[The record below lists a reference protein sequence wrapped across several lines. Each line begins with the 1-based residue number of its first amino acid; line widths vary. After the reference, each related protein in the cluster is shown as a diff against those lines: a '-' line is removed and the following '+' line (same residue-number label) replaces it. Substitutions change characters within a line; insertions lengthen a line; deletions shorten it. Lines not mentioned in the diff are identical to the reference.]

1 MWSVTACTRSGSGAR
16 GRPLSVAS
24 QSKADQVI
32 MDRILHQFV
41 SALRG
46 SGVRVSPP
54 EGLDAMEAVR
64 LMGYGDRAV
73 FKAALGCALAKSL
86 REREIFD
93 VCFDLFF
100 SVEGFSRE
108 KGPPDLTEDLQP
120 DHEDHPLTAMLLAG
134 DASGLSISMGKAAEE
149 VDMGGIRFF
158 TQKSLYVQRILKNM
172 GLEGVDQDI
181 RRLESSGPF
190 SRRQKAAAIREAR
203 SRLYERVRDHVER
216 QYTLHAKAAT
226 EEILERYLR
235 NISLSNLEQR
245 DYGRMQ
251 EIVRRLA
258 KRLNDRHSR
267 RRKVAAR
274 GSLDLKKTLRGNV
287 AYQGVIFEPKWR
299 RKKTARPD
307 LMVLCDVS
315 RSVETV
321 SRFMLL
327 FVYSLNEAIA
337 RIRSFIFCSNLIEVS
352 SVFEMHGVEEAV
364 ELLSGGQGIGI
375 QRGRT
380 DYGAAFQDFR
390 ELALDDVTRKTTIL
404 ILGDARN
411 NYGDPRSD
419 ILKTLHDRSRRVIW
433 LNPEPPAFYGSGD
446 SEMKRYFPY
455 CSLVRQCSTVRQLE
469 RAVDDL
475 LRYRNQ

>member
-1 MWSVTACTRSGSGAR
+1 MRVISG
-16 GRPLSVAS
+16 
-24 QSKADQVI
+24 Q
-32 MDRILHQFV
+32 MDRVLYQFI
-41 SALRG
+41 SALRA

-54 EGLDAMEAVR
+54 EGLEAMEAVR

-93 VCFDLFF
+93 GCFDLFF
-100 SVEGFSRE
+100 SGEGLSRE
-108 KGPPDLTEDLQP
+108 EGAQDLKEDFLP
-120 DHEDHPLTAMLLAG
+120 ESEDHPLTAMLLAG
-134 DASGLSISMGKAAEE
+134 DASGLAVSMGGAGEAAEI
-149 VDMGGIRFF
+149 GGIRFF
-158 TQKSLYVQRILKNM
+158 TQKSLFVQRILKNM
-172 GLEGVDQDI
+172 GLEQVDQDLQ
-181 RRLESSGPF
+181 RLEA
-190 SRRQKAAAIREAR
+190 SRSPSDRRKARALREAKA
-203 SRLYERVRDHVER
+203 RLYERVRDYVER
-216 QYTLHAKAAT
+216 QYSLHARAAT
-226 EEILERYLR
+226 EEVLERYLR

-287 AYQGVIFEPKWR
+287 AYHGVIFEPRWR

-315 RSVETV
+315 RSVEAV

-337 RIRSFIFCSNLIEVS
+337 RIRSFVFCSNLIEVS
-352 SVFEMHGVEEAV
+352 SVFEARGVEEAV
-364 ELLSGGQGIGI
+364 ELLAGGPGIGV

-380 DYGAAFQDFR
+380 DYGAALEDFR
-390 ELALDDVTRKTTIL
+390 DQALDGVSRKTTLL

-411 NYGDPRSD
+411 NYGDPRTD
-419 ILKTLHDRSRRVIW
+419 ILKTLHERARRVIW
-433 LNPEPPAFYGSGD
+433 LNPEPAAFYGSGD
-446 SEMKRYFPY
+446 SEMRRYFPY